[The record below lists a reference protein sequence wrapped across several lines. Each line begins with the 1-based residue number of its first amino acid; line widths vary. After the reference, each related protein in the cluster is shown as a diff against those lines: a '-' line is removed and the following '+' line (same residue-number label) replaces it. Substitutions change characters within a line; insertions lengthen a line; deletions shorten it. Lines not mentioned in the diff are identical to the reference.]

1 MDFFSLT
8 RRWFLILR
16 EKPLD
21 DHGSHLCPFKAL
33 DQRISKTIQN
43 IIGCPWKKSLI
54 FKILYH
60 SNTFLLCF
68 CYFLFQ
74 YHSPIFFMISTY
86 IEYHSNTYIIM
97 IFCWMNLQHHRLQVV
112 WCMSGS
118 TTKTWTDGGEGSEK
132 GTKGGGS
139 VRSAGCFYAL
149 LLCWKLNIN

>member
-1 MDFFSLT
+1 MDLFSLT

-33 DQRISKTIQN
+33 DQRIIIKDHSKYHWMSMEKIIDIQDTV
-43 IIGCPWKKSLI
+43 S
-54 FKILYH
+54 FKHLFVV
-60 SNTFLLCF
+60 FLLF
-68 CYFLFQ
+68 SVPISF
-74 YHSPIFFMISTY
+74 SIFFMISTY

-118 TTKTWTDGGEGSEK
+118 TTKTWTDGGGGSEK

-149 LLCWKLNIN
+149 LRWKLNIN